1 MTRHVDTVH
10 VKTPLKDSHATVQP
24 ITRDKLV
31 IYVCWNFYWSTES
44 LRSLIN
50 TCILSD
56 YGYRGLLKYNKA
68 NFSDSSLLD
77 NFLFNRK
84 HVVVDFQ
91 WKSRQIF
98 GRVNKMTITT
108 FRELVYRA
116 LGSGEEEAKYYLFS
130 IWWKLMM

>member
-1 MTRHVDTVH
+1 MTRHVDTEH
-10 VKTPLKDSHATVQP
+10 VKTSLKDSHVTVQP

-56 YGYRGLLKYNKA
+56 YGYRRLLKYNKA

-91 WKSRQIF
+91 
-98 GRVNKMTITT
+98 
-108 FRELVYRA
+108 
-116 LGSGEEEAKYYLFS
+116 
-130 IWWKLMM
+130 